1 MDHRAHCPPP
11 LPTPAPDRG
20 TAARRRLRPLA
31 AAAALLAL
39 TALVGCG
46 PSQELRRHDGLAVV
60 HVGHLP
66 VVDAVAFTLALDKG
80 WFRDEGIDARA
91 DETSAGALLTNLING
106 TDQFALCETAGVVSA
121 YAKGLPVHVIGG
133 VSKAAARPEDDSGGL
148 LVMRNGPV
156 RKPAD
161 LNGRTVAVG
170 QLKGG
175 GEVALRA
182 ALDKA
187 GADSDR
193 VKILEMPLSDMT
205 AALVKGRID
214 AMSTISPFDTTALA
228 QGAVRLMA
236 PGAEAAPR
244 GMQMAVAT
252 SSVFERK
259 NPEVVRGFRRAL
271 DKGIAYAAAHP
282 DAVRQGLSALSPM
295 PKKLIATMKLPVFD
309 ASTPRSSLKVWT
321 DLMERY
327 RFLSRPVDVDELLS

>member
-1 MDHRAHCPPP
+1 MDFPPP
-11 LPTPAPDRG
+11 PVPPTPHRRPTRSGRG
-20 TAARRRLRPLA
+20 PRHRVLA
-31 AAAALLAL
+31 AASTVLAL
-39 TALVGCG
+39 SALVSCG
-46 PSQELRRHDGLAVV
+46 PAQELSRHDGLAVV
-60 HVGHLP
+60 HVGHIP
-66 VVDAVAFTLALDKG
+66 VIDAAAFVLAVDKG

-91 DETSAGALLTNLING
+91 DATSAGALLTNLING

-133 VSKAAARPEDDSGGL
+133 VSKAAPRPEDDSGAL
-148 LVMRNGPV
+148 LVMKNGPV
-156 RKPAD
+156 KEPAD

-182 ALDKA
+182 ALDRA

-214 AMSTISPFDTTALA
+214 AMSTISPFDTPALA
-228 QGAVRLMA
+228 QGAVRMMS
-236 PGAEAAPR
+236 PGVEAAPH

-252 SSVFERK
+252 SSVFAKK
-259 NPEVVRGFRRAL
+259 NPEIVRGFRRAL
-271 DKGIAYAAAHP
+271 DKGIAYAATHP
-282 DAVRQGLSALSPM
+282 AEVRKVVPSISPL
-295 PKKLIATMKLPVFD
+295 PKNLISTMKLPVFD
-309 ASTPRSSLKVWT
+309 ASAPRSSLKVWI

-327 RFLSRPVDVDELLS
+327 RFLSEPVDVDKLLS

>member
-1 MDHRAHCPPP
+1 MDSPPP
-11 LPTPAPDRG
+11 LLPPGRG
-20 TAARRRLRPLA
+20 PRRRGLVA
-31 AAAALLAL
+31 VSTVLAL
-39 TALVGCG
+39 GALVGCG
-46 PSQELRRHDGLAVV
+46 PDRELSRHDGLAVV
-60 HVGHLP
+60 HVGYIP
-66 VVDAVAFTLALDKG
+66 VVDAAAFTLAVDKG

-91 DETSAGALLTNLING
+91 DATSAGALLTNLING

-133 VSKAAARPEDDSGGL
+133 VSKAAPRPEDDSGGL
-148 LVMRNGPV
+148 LVMKNGPV
-156 RKPAD
+156 KKPAD

-205 AALVKGRID
+205 AALVRGRID
-214 AMSTISPFDTTALA
+214 AMSTISPFDTAALS
-228 QGAVRLMA
+228 QGAVRIMS
-236 PGAEAAPR
+236 PGVEAAPH

-252 SSVFERK
+252 SSVFEKR
-259 NPEVVRGFRRAL
+259 NPEIVDGFRRAL
-271 DKGIAYAAAHP
+271 GKGIAYAAAHP
-282 DAVRQGLSALSPM
+282 AEVRKVLPSISPV
-295 PKKLIATMKLPVFD
+295 PEELIPTMKLPVFD
-309 ASTPRSSLKVWT
+309 ASTPRSSLDVWV

-327 RFLSRPVDVDELLS
+327 RFLSEPVDVDKLLS